1 MRQPGAPFAP
11 PDQRRKQVML
21 GAQDSYEPICRHCFA
36 ELRKKSGNKRH
47 LPVKNPDLFRTVR
60 FRSIQLDTSIPS
72 ARGDCSSDKRN
83 RKINIRNFQATEK
96 TENTSHEAQN
106 ILNISRQCITRSAGY
121 TPEYTGKFTIFASD
135 RRIPTAFAAV
145 SPTLVLP
152 SYPPQKHIKKG
163 PALNRA
169 GPAIQ

>member
-1 MRQPGAPFAP
+1 MGTLRFFEEVVSFKIRRTFGFA
-11 PDQRRKQVML
+11 D
-21 GAQDSYEPICRHCFA
+21 YI
-36 ELRKKSGNKRH
+36 
-47 LPVKNPDLFRTVR
+47 FRTVR
-60 FRSIQLDTSIPS
+60 FRSIQLEASIPS